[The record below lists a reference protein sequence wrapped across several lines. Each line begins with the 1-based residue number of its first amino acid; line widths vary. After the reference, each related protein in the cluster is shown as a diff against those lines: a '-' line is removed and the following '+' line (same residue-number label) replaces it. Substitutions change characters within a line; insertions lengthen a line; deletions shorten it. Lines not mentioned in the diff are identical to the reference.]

1 MVVDEVSKP
10 ARKNIK
16 AWAASELIDRP
27 AILKVKCINL
37 MEQSFAYIKA
47 INLKLCNYI

>member
-10 ARKNIK
+10 ARKNTK
-16 AWAASELIDRP
+16 AWAASEFIENP
-27 AILKVKCINL
+27 AILKVKCIHC

-47 INLKLCNYI
+47 RNLRLCSYI